1 MVDSTVWW
9 VLAGTIVAFEL
20 ITGTFYLLMLSFGFM
35 AAAVAAQLGAS
46 VTGQLVAASIFGG
59 GAVIL
64 WRRYKRIQPTAPLAN
79 ANRDVNMD
87 VGETVR
93 VTEWQSDGTST
104 VKYRGSNWSVAV
116 LDESEPTPGSYRIV
130 EVIGS
135 RLMLKRL

>member
-9 VLAGTIVAFEL
+9 VLAGMIVAFEL

>member
-1 MVDSTVWW
+1 
-9 VLAGTIVAFEL
+9 L